1 MFNYEINGK
10 RYFQKPLVLGQ
21 VGQLTEL
28 LKEISLPANLSI
40 AGLITAFGDK
50 LAKALAIVLIPEGK
64 ALKEKNLQ
72 ELEDELGAAATI
84 EIAFKV
90 IEDFLDC
97 NQLSFVFGRIT
108 GLMGKLAEEIR
119 K

>member
-1 MFNYEINGK
+1 MFEYEINGK
-10 RYFQKPLVLGQ
+10 KYYQKPLVLGQ

-28 LKEISLPANLSI
+28 LNEISLPSNLSI
-40 AGLITAFGDK
+40 TGLIIAFGNR
-50 LAKALAIVLIPEGK
+50 LAKALSIVLIPEGK
-64 ALKEKNLQ
+64 ALKEKNLS
-72 ELEDELGAAATI
+72 EIEDEFGTTATI

-108 GLMGKLAEEIR
+108 GLMGKLVEETR
-119 K
+119 R